1 MRRRATIE
9 IKRRAT
15 LWAIYETSKDG
26 VELVRNEV
34 SLSGK
39 PECKASQVAIAIA
52 KGHVVFT
59 TAYDDFVKN
68 STKSEFVEEDTA
80 HEN

>member
-1 MRRRATIE
+1 MRRRDTIE

-15 LWAIYETSKDG
+15 LWQIYEMSKDG
-26 VELVRNEV
+26 LELVRKEV

-39 PECKASQVAIAIA
+39 PECKVSQVAIAIA

-59 TAYDDFVKN
+59 MAYDDFVKN
-68 STKSEFVEEDTA
+68 STKSEFVEEDTT
-80 HEN
+80 HGN

>member
-1 MRRRATIE
+1 MRKANTVRVKQRA
-9 IKRRAT
+9 R
-15 LWAIYETSKDG
+15 LWAIYETTKDG
-26 VELVRNEV
+26 VNLVRKEV

-39 PECKASQVAIAIA
+39 PECKARQVAIAIA

-59 TAYDDFVKN
+59 MAYDDFVKN